1 MSINIKIKTSASTAT
16 PSSLLSGELAY
27 SHNSDNLFI
36 GDGST
41 VKIIGGKADHDKLA
55 TIQSGAQVNTITSV
69 AGKTG
74 VVTLVK
80 ADITNFTES
89 DYVHNTGTET
99 VAGNKTFSGD
109 IIFSGNITVN
119 GTTSSVNSN
128 EVNIGDN
135 IIVLNSGEVGTP
147 SQNAGIEVERG
158 TADNA
163 TMIWNESVDKW
174 GSKMV
179 SGSFSAFSLE
189 GHTHL
194 SADITDL
201 NSAVDGRIGLAS
213 INALGDVIIT
223 TPSNN
228 QFLTYNG
235 TNWVNTTVSTAA
247 TFLALSDTP
256 SSYSG
261 TSGNIVAVNAGATAL
276 EFVTTIDG
284 GSF

>member
-1 MSINIKIKTSASTAT
+1 MSVNIKIKTSASTAT
-16 PSSLLSGELAY
+16 PSSLLNGELAY

-36 GDGST
+36 GDGSV
-41 VKIIGGKADHDKLA
+41 VKIIGGKTDHDKLA
-55 TIQSGAQVNTITSV
+55 TIESGAQVNTVTSV

-74 VVTLVK
+74 AITLVK

-89 DYVHNTGTET
+89 DYVHSTGTET

-109 IIFSGNITVN
+109 IIFSGNIIVN

-135 IIVLNSGEVGTP
+135 IIVLNSDEVGTP

-158 TADNA
+158 TSDNA
-163 TMIWNESVDKW
+163 TMIWNETVDKW
-174 GSKMV
+174 GSKMA
-179 SGSFSAFSLE
+179 SGSFTAFSLE

-201 NSAVDGRIGLAS
+201 NSTVDGRIGLAS
-213 INALGDVIIT
+213 INALSDVIIT
-223 TPSNN
+223 SPSNN

-235 TNWVNTTVSTAA
+235 TNWVNTTISAT
-247 TFLALSDTP
+247 TFLTLSDTP

-261 TSGNIVAVNAGATAL
+261 AGGNIVAVNAGATAL